1 MFVVILTYLADLA
14 QIDDALQDHIAW
26 LDQQYADGVFI
37 ASGRRVPRV
46 GGVILARNLSGDD
59 LERRL
64 ASDPFRQRGLAEYAV
79 TEFVPSRTAKGFE
92 HLLP

>member
-1 MFVVILTYLADLA
+1 MFVVLLTYRADLA
-14 QIDDALQDHIAW
+14 RIDDALRDHIAW

-37 ASGRRVPRV
+37 VSGRRVPRV
-46 GGVILARNLSGDD
+46 GGVILARNVSPED

-79 TEFVPSRTAKGFE
+79 TEFVPSRTAEGFD